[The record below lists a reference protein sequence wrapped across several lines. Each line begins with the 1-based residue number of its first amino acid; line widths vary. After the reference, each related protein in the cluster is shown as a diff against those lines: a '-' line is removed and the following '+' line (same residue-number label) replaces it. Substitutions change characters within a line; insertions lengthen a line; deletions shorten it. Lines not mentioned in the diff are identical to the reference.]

1 MRRAILLAVL
11 LLCGTSASAVA
22 AGDAQAGRQLAQQ
35 WCTGCHVV
43 DRSAQGADTAPSFPA
58 IARREAQ
65 HPERLRAFLT
75 APHPPMAGL
84 NLSRQ
89 QIDDIVAYL
98 DSLTPR

>member
-1 MRRAILLAVL
+1 MRQLVFAAVL
-11 LLCGTSASAVA
+11 LLCAASTSALA

-43 DRSAQGADTAPSFPA
+43 DRATRGADTAPSFPA

-98 DSLTPR
+98 ASLTPR